1 MAHQFTYNMETTTDK
16 QIEDATNEVARTM
29 ILEQKLKRS
38 REQIEKDIIKAHYNY
53 LLAME
58 LLRSLKI

>member
-1 MAHQFTYNMETTTDK
+1 METTTDK